1 MPSTLPSVQDCCVET
16 CECPATVNIP
26 GPSGENGTN
35 GTPGEN
41 GINAFTTIVT
51 AAFLMPAEGA
61 SAVANVAETSWMGI
75 NQILY
80 VAKTDGTVVGY
91 LQVLAIGSPNLVTL
105 KNLEDTPTAAYAAN
119 SAPGSIFTTGST
131 LSPAGL
137 QGPGTTA
144 TGAAGGDL
152 KGTYPNPLIAV
163 NNAKGAL
170 LVGNGT
176 DSVSVPAGTN
186 GHMVAYDSTDAEG
199 IKSFAALPLTGGTD
213 VLDNRVAR
221 LDGTTGLPIPMQ
233 SSKVTI
239 TDDGAIRADGS
250 TLGILGNARGTEAV
264 DLQVRRT
271 ANTMVASG
279 TNSTISGGTSNT
291 ASGVGSTVGGGS
303 ANVASGLSSSV
314 SGGTTNTASAL
325 TSAVGAGVSNIAR
338 SESSYVGGGDGNI
351 AGDAGAANAR
361 CTIGGGDRNIASG
374 QESVVAGGNQNQAT
388 GTQSAVC
395 GGDTNIASATESY
408 VGGGNTNLASGTQS
422 NVSGGGANTA
432 SGQQSSVPGG
442 GNGLADKYGQIA
454 WSGCNSF
461 AAQGDAQSSWLMWR
475 IATTDATVN
484 VEAFLDGTSLTAA
497 IPSGKSWAF
506 DIIAMGRS
514 SAGVTA
520 AWRIVGAIQNNAGT
534 TALVAAV
541 TNTLIADGT
550 GGTWGA
556 IGNVPVVDANNAND
570 SLRIRVTGAAAT
582 LIRWAFTAR
591 ILEIGY

>member
-61 SAVANVAETSWMGI
+61 SAVANVASTEWMGV
-75 NQILY
+75 NQIIY
-80 VAKTDGTVVGY
+80 AAKTDGTVVGY
-91 LQVLAIGSPNLVTL
+91 LQVMAIGGATVVTL
-105 KNLEDTPTAAYAAN
+105 KNLEDTASSAYLAN

-131 LSPAGL
+131 VSPAGL

-144 TGAAGGDL
+144 SGAAGGDL

-250 TLGILGNARGTEAV
+250 TLGILGNARGTEAI

-279 TNSTISGGTSNT
+279 TNSTIGGGSSNT
-291 ASGVGSTVGGGS
+291 ASGVTSTVGGGS
-303 ANVASGLSSSV
+303 ANVASGLVSSV

-325 TSAVGAGVSNIAR
+325 TSAVGAGISNIAR

-361 CTIGGGDRNIASG
+361 CTVGGGDRNQATG
-374 QESVVAGGNQNQAT
+374 QESTIAGGNQNQAT
-388 GTQSAVC
+388 GTQS
-395 GGDTNIASATESY
+395 T
-408 VGGGNTNLASGTQS
+408 VGGGDSNEATAEESFIGGGNDNLASGTLTAIC
-422 NVSGGGANTA
+422 GGGGNTA
-432 SGQQSSVPGG
+432 SATGACIPGG
-442 GNGLADKYGQIA
+442 HYALADKYGQLA
-454 WSGCNSF
+454 WSGCGLF
-461 AAQGDAQSSWLMWR
+461 AAQGDAQSSWLMLR
-475 IATTDATVN
+475 RATTDATASALFV
-484 VEAFLDGTSLTAA
+484 DGVSLRATIA
-497 IPSGKSWAF
+497 SGKSWMFQIMLVARKS
-506 DIIAMGRS
+506 DGLTSIYKS
-514 SAGVTA
+514 EGV
-520 AWRIVGAIQNNAGT
+520 ISNVAGT
-534 TALVAAV
+534 TTLPAAA
-541 TNTLIADGT
+541 TTTEIFDG
-550 GGTWGA
+550 
-556 IGNVPVVDANNAND
+556 IGLPATPVVITADDAND
-570 SLRIRVTGAAAT
+570 SLIITVTGIAAT
-582 LIRWAFTAR
+582 NIRWVAR
-591 ILEIGY
+591 VAIVEVIY